1 MDTESGIW
9 TGQNE
14 RRKDDRSSIYEQ
26 LGELRVRVTH
36 IESSIA
42 KIDHVSDQMETLIKQ
57 GQGIAGFMKIL
68 FYVVGPLVACVYWI
82 KDHVR

>member
-1 MDTESGIW
+1 MNDQESGW
-9 TGQNE
+9 TGTQE

-57 GQGIAGFMKIL
+57 GQGIAGLMKVL
-68 FYVVGPLVACVYWI
+68 FYVIGPIIAAIYWV

>member
-1 MDTESGIW
+1 MTEEPWDGKR
-9 TGQNE
+9 E
-14 RRKDDRSSIYEQ
+14 RRQEERKSVYEQ

-57 GQGIAGFMKIL
+57 GQGIAGLMKIL
-68 FYVVGPLVACVYWI
+68 FYVVGPIVAGIYWI